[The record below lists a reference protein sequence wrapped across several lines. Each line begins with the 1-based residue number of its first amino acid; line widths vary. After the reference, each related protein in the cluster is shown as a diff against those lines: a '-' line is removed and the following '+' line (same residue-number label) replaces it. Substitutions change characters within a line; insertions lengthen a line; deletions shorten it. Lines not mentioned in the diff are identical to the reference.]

1 MNTVLKIILTASV
14 FVIINL
20 AVKQIQIVNVKCS
33 QETCKEK
40 VNNDHDVKT
49 RINHSN
55 EKYQFSSEQSNQ
67 DGKMIAF
74 SMPELVRVECKDKI
88 KRKNYR

>member
-1 MNTVLKIILTASV
+1 MNIVFKIILSASL

-20 AVKQIQIVNVKCS
+20 AVKQIVHVTCS
-33 QETCKEK
+33 QEKCTEK

-49 RINHSN
+49 RINQRN
-55 EKYQFSSEQSNQ
+55 EKNQFSSEQSNQ

-74 SMPELVRVECKDKI
+74 NMPELVRLECKDKI

>member
-20 AVKQIQIVNVKCS
+20 AVKQIVHVTCS
-33 QETCKEK
+33 QETCTEK

-74 SMPELVRVECKDKI
+74 SMPELVRLECKDKI